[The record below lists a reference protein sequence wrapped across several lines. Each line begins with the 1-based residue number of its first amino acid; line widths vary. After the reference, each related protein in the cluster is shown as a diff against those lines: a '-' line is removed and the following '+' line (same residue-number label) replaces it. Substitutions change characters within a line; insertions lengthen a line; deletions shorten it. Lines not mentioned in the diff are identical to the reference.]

1 MKRAG
6 ISVPKRKLAEG
17 LTKAEAAALEIA
29 TIAKLGREPNGPL
42 VNATSGGDGVRE
54 PSPELRAA
62 MSARATKWA
71 TGNRN
76 RRGTIT
82 PPEVRAKQRAAL
94 LGRPRPDNS
103 ERLKGNTYGTA
114 NKGKPLSEETK
125 AKMRDSAQRRAAE
138 GRHHIKA
145 GNVLSEETKAKIAA
159 ANRARAQDPAER
171 LKISKALKGRVFS
184 PEHLE
189 KLRIGQKRRQDARR
203 ALADTGITE
212 G

>member
-1 MKRAG
+1 M
-6 ISVPKRKLAEG
+6 
-17 LTKAEAAALEIA
+17 
-29 TIAKLGREPNGPL
+29 
-42 VNATSGGDGVRE
+42 
-54 PSPELRAA
+54 
-62 MSARATKWA
+62 
-71 TGNRN
+71 
-76 RRGTIT
+76 
-82 PPEVRAKQRAAL
+82 
-94 LGRPRPDNS
+94 
-103 ERLKGNTYGTA
+103 
-114 NKGKPLSEETK
+114 SEETK

-159 ANRARAQDPAER
+159 ANRARTQDPAER